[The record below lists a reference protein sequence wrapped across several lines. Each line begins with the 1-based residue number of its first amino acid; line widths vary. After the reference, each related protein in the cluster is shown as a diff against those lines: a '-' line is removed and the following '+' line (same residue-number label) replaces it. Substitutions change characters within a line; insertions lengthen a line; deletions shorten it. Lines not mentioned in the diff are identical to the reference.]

1 MKEVLIPERL
11 TSARK
16 ALSITKLEAS
26 KRMNIGQTTY
36 VRYEKGDR
44 NPTYATI
51 IVMAQVLNVSPE
63 YLIGKED
70 NPESQSYVIKKEE
83 SPEMFKI
90 MELSEKLDS
99 KGRKK
104 ILKYAEELTKL

>member
-1 MKEVLIPERL
+1 
-11 TSARK
+11 
-16 ALSITKLEAS
+16 
-26 KRMNIGQTTY
+26 MNIGQTTY

-70 NPESQSYVIKKEE
+70 

-104 ILKYAEELTKL
+104 LLKYAEELTKL